1 MQEMKYTEEIFRK
14 YGRIYDEGKVIFRE
28 GEPGNE
34 MFIIIEGKVKIT
46 KSAGNLEKTLMILGN
61 GDFFGEMALVDDK
74 PRSASAIALTTCKL
88 IALDKNTF
96 KSVILNNP
104 SFAYK
109 VILKMSERL
118 READKQI
125 EELLKYDKRTRIIK
139 SIAEAFEQKEYSK
152 LSDLV
157 KDVSDLVGVSESEV
171 LSVIRELV
179 NSSVI
184 GLKAGKITINKEE
197 LKRIYKFL
205 YFSKPH
211 YEAD

>member
-1 MQEMKYTEEIFRK
+1 MKYTEEIFKK

-96 KSVILNNP
+96 KNVILNNP

-205 YFSKPH
+205 SFSKPH

>member
-1 MQEMKYTEEIFRK
+1 MQETNYSEEIFKK

-46 KSAGNLEKTLMILGN
+46 KNVGNLEKTLMILGK
-61 GDFFGEMALVDDK
+61 GDFFGEMAIVDEK

-96 KSVILNNP
+96 KNIILNNP
-104 SFAYK
+104 NFAYK

-139 SIAEAFEQKEYSK
+139 SISEAFEQKEYSK

-157 KDVSDLVGVSESEV
+157 KDVSNLVGVSESEV

-184 GLKAGKITINKEE
+184 DLKAGKITINKEE

>member
-1 MQEMKYTEEIFRK
+1 MQELNYSDELIRK

-34 MFIIIEGKVKIT
+34 MFIIIEGEVKIT
-46 KSAGNLEKTLMILGN
+46 KKAGNLEKTLMILRS

-74 PRSASAIALTTCKL
+74 PRSASAIAMITCKL

-104 SFAYK
+104 NFAYK

-139 SIAEAFEQKEYSK
+139 NIVEAPEHKEYSK

-157 KDVSDLVGVSESEV
+157 KDIANLVGVSESEV

-179 NSSVI
+179 NSSVL
-184 GLKAGKITINKEE
+184 GLKTGKITINKEE

-205 YFSKPH
+205 SLSKPH